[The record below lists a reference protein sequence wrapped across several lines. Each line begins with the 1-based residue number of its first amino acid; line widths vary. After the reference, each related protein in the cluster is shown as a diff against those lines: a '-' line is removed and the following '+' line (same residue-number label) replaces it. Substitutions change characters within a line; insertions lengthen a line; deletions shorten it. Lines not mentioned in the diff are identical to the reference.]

1 MDDITRISSNEWL
14 WYETKKMLL
23 HCRERLDERRLDEE
37 RRSPTLRRAGRPIY
51 YSATIRMSSI
61 SLVDTANRRLMSGR
75 KIAPSAGDSKRDCWA
90 AST

>member
-51 YSATIRMSSI
+51 YSVTIDVVHLACRH
-61 SLVDTANRRLMSGR
+61 GR
-75 KIAPSAGDSKRDCWA
+75 PAPNVGAENCTERWR
-90 AST
+90 